1 MNVCF
6 ARRPIAEVECR
17 TPLRRRH
24 HRVQIGCPG
33 PGSGLVWDRTWRASG
48 SGTGPKASGCTS
60 SNPKKPRNPRSFVTS
75 ARCESRLAC
84 PSCTCLHT
92 FVAHPRPDCG
102 PGFGFSVR
110 LRRTGCPKPAPE
122 ARPGCSVCT
131 VSIVF
136 SFGTPYVQSGRLSI
150 QALTSLP
157 FSVVLEE
164 LRTFST
170 KQLPIARV
178 RCPGE
183 KMQNRGSR
191 PIMHSVRVARVWVS
205 D

>member
-1 MNVCF
+1 MSQLHMLAHVCCTPTAGLRPGLWILGPLAPHRLSQTSPGSS
-6 ARRPIAEVECR
+6 ARV
-17 TPLRRRH
+17 LGV
-24 HRVQIGCPG
+24 HRVH
-33 PGSGLVWDRTWRASG
+33 S
-48 SGTGPKASGCTS
+48 
-60 SNPKKPRNPRSFVTS
+60 
-75 ARCESRLAC
+75 
-84 PSCTCLHT
+84 
-92 FVAHPRPDCG
+92 
-102 PGFGFSVR
+102 
-110 LRRTGCPKPAPE
+110 
-122 ARPGCSVCT
+122 
-131 VSIVF
+131 F

>member
-136 SFGTPYVQSGRLSI
+136 LS
-150 QALTSLP
+150 AHHMCK
-157 FSVVLEE
+157 VV
-164 LRTFST
+164 
-170 KQLPIARV
+170 V
-178 RCPGE
+178 
-183 KMQNRGSR
+183 
-191 PIMHSVRVARVWVS
+191 
-205 D
+205 

>member
-122 ARPGCSVCT
+122 ARPGCSVFT
-131 VSIVF
+131 VCVH
-136 SFGTPYVQSGRLSI
+136 SFFFRHTICAKWSFEHSSFDVAAFLCCARGAPHVQHEAIANCPSTLSWRKNAKPRLS
-150 QALTSLP
+150 
-157 FSVVLEE
+157 
-164 LRTFST
+164 
-170 KQLPIARV
+170 
-178 RCPGE
+178 
-183 KMQNRGSR
+183 
-191 PIMHSVRVARVWVS
+191 S
-205 D
+205 DYAQC